1 MSQEFTFTVS
11 DPEGMHAR
19 PAGLLVAKAQQY
31 DSTIIVSHDGK
42 SVDAK
47 RIFGVMGLGVKQGDE
62 VTVKVQGNDEVKAA
76 AEFEQFLKENL

>member
-19 PAGLLVAKAQQY
+19 PAGLLVAKAQEYQ
-31 DSTIIVSHDGK
+31 SSIIVTRNGK

-76 AEFEQFLKENL
+76 AEFERFLKENL

>member
-11 DPEGMHAR
+11 DPAGMHAR
-19 PAGLLVAKAQQY
+19 PAGLLVGKAQQY
-31 DSTIIVSHDGK
+31 ESTIIIKRGDK

-47 RIFGVMGLGVKQGDE
+47 RIFGVMGLGVQQGDE
-62 VTVKVQGNDEVKAA
+62 VTVKVQGDDEAKAA

>member
-19 PAGLLVAKAQQY
+19 PAGLLVAKAQEYQ
-31 DSTIIVSHDGK
+31 SSIIVTRDGK
-42 SVDAK
+42 PVDAK

>member
-1 MSQEFTFTVS
+1 MTQEFTFTVS

-19 PAGLLVAKAQQY
+19 PAGLLVGKAQQY
-31 DSTIIVSHDGK
+31 ESTIIINRGGK

-62 VTVKVQGNDEVKAA
+62 VTVKVEGNDEVKAA
-76 AEFEQFLKENL
+76 EEFERFLKENL

>member
-19 PAGLLVAKAQQY
+19 PAGLLVSQAQKY
-31 DSTIIVSHDGK
+31 ESSIIITRDGK

-62 VTVKVQGNDEVKAA
+62 VNVKVQGNDEAKAA